1 VSGLSRERAIAA
13 ALEIVDRDGLDA
25 LTMRALG
32 RALGADPMAVYH
44 HVPSKAALLDGVVEA
59 VLGEIPLDAAPERP
73 PAERIKALARGYRAA
88 LRAHPNALPA
98 VATRPDVS
106 PVALRLVDTAL
117 GILLEAGYSPA
128 DALTL
133 FHATSCFVVGHA
145 LDESGS
151 AQPVAAEG
159 YTNLAAV
166 AAAAPRVTPDAT
178 FEAGLAALLDSV
190 ADRR

>member
-1 VSGLSRERAIAA
+1 MSGLSRERAIAA
-13 ALEIVDRDGLDA
+13 ALEIVDRDGLGA

-44 HVPSKAALLDGVVEA
+44 HLPSKAALLDGVVEA
-59 VLGEIPLDAAPERP
+59 VLGEIPLHAAPELP
-73 PAERIKALARGYRAA
+73 PEERIKALARGYRAA

-133 FHATSCFVVGHA
+133 FHVTSCFVVGHA
-145 LDESGS
+145 LDQSGS
-151 AQPVAAEG
+151 AEPVAAEG
-159 YTNLAAV
+159 YVNLAA
-166 AAAAPRVTPDAT
+166 AAAAAHLTPDAT

-190 ADRR
+190 SRRR